1 MRPKKLGLFSLYFL
15 YWQIKTNAINKWS
28 DILY

>member
-15 YWQIKTNAINKWS
+15 YWQTKTNAINKWS
-28 DILY
+28 DIL